1 MTNRLSGKRAI
12 ITGGASGIG
21 RATAQRLAADGARVA
36 VVDVDADG
44 AERIAET
51 IRAAGGEALAAAA
64 DVSLEADVEAAVE
77 AAVNRWGGLD
87 IVIANAAIEPVE
99 SDGSVDLLDI
109 AVWSR
114 VLEVNLTGTFLTCRH
129 GVRALIASGGGAV
142 VCTASPTGLY
152 GLAPG
157 EDAYSSSKAG
167 VYGLIRVMAS
177 DHAAQGIRVNGVM
190 PGFIDTP
197 LTRTV
202 VEDEARR
209 LAALRAVPLARVGRP
224 EEVATVIAFLVSED
238 ASYVTGAV
246 WAVDGGMTA
255 V

>member
-77 AAVNRWGGLD
+77 AAVNRWAGLD

-109 AVWSR
+109 AVWNRVSR
-114 VLEVNLTGTFLTCRH
+114 
-129 GVRALIASGGGAV
+129 
-142 VCTASPTGLY
+142 
-152 GLAPG
+152 
-157 EDAYSSSKAG
+157 
-167 VYGLIRVMAS
+167 
-177 DHAAQGIRVNGVM
+177 
-190 PGFIDTP
+190 
-197 LTRTV
+197 
-202 VEDEARR
+202 
-209 LAALRAVPLARVGRP
+209 
-224 EEVATVIAFLVSED
+224 
-238 ASYVTGAV
+238 
-246 WAVDGGMTA
+246 
-255 V
+255 